1 MRRTQSLPVYFPV
14 VRINS
19 MAGSQSTLWSSPA
32 VLYSAL
38 VLVLWFFGDAV
49 LGVSLHLLHIV
60 IEILELGLE
69 HLLEKLFHLQGHAAQ
84 MWTAWIGFTL
94 ILLLCMFS
102 YWHACNVLTAKFQS
116 WDQFRRSARRWAR
129 EHWEQ
134 WSLPSLTLLLSVV
147 WF

>member
-1 MRRTQSLPVYFPV
+1 MRRTQSLPVYFPA

-19 MAGSQSTLWSSPA
+19 MVWSTSTIWSSPA
-32 VLYSAL
+32 MLYSAL

-49 LGVSLHLLHIV
+49 LGVFLHLLHIV

-69 HLLEKLFHLQGHAAQ
+69 HLLESLFHLEGHAAQ

-94 ILLLCMFS
+94 ILMLCIFS

-116 WDQFRRSARRWAR
+116 WNHCSRRARRWAR

-147 WF
+147 LF